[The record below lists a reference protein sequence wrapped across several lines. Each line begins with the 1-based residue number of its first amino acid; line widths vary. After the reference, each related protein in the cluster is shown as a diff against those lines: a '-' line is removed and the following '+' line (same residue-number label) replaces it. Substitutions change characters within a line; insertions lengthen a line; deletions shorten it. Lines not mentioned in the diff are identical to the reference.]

1 MAKTDVLSS
10 ARLALLEKL
19 GIHSQKFHLRRTEE
33 PLDGSLVAFLRVLQ
47 MDQAAIQDQMEKEEE
62 EIKKLCLVQ
71 EEQGVDRAV
80 MQYLITRATLLLRSY
95 PTTLEQDQAVLK
107 EATADPTSLLTTQLV
122 LAEKRILVN
131 TVAYCEQRLKP
142 KE

>member
-1 MAKTDVLSS
+1 M
-10 ARLALLEKL
+10 
-19 GIHSQKFHLRRTEE
+19 
-33 PLDGSLVAFLRVLQ
+33 
-47 MDQAAIQDQMEKEEE
+47 
-62 EIKKLCLVQ
+62 Q

-107 EATADPTSLLTTQLV
+107 EGAADPTTLLTTQLV

>member
-1 MAKTDVLSS
+1 MSPFS
-10 ARLALLEKL
+10 LL
-19 GIHSQKFHLRRTEE
+19 
-33 PLDGSLVAFLRVLQ
+33 PLDSH
-47 MDQAAIQDQMEKEEE
+47 
-62 EIKKLCLVQ
+62 VQ
-71 EEQGVDRAV
+71 EEQSVDRAV

-107 EATADPTSLLTTQLV
+107 EATAAPTSLLTTQLV

>member
-1 MAKTDVLSS
+1 M
-10 ARLALLEKL
+10 
-19 GIHSQKFHLRRTEE
+19 
-33 PLDGSLVAFLRVLQ
+33 
-47 MDQAAIQDQMEKEEE
+47 
-62 EIKKLCLVQ
+62 
-71 EEQGVDRAV
+71 DRAV

-107 EATADPTSLLTTQLV
+107 EATAAPTTLLTTQLV